1 MGVKNCSLTEVT
13 GSPVMASW
21 TTYATTATIASLPLL
36 ISLACVRKASGWRVD
51 GVECVSDSEARLHVL
66 DREGA
71 HAADDVEGVEAVV
84 ARDPVFGRDLSLR
97 VFGLRIQK
105 R

>member
-1 MGVKNCSLTEVT
+1 
-13 GSPVMASW
+13 
-21 TTYATTATIASLPLL
+21 L

-71 HAADDVEGVEAVV
+71 HAADDVQGIEAVI
-84 ARDPVFGRDLSLR
+84 ARNPVFGRDLSLR
-97 VFGLRIQK
+97 VLGLDVEVADR
-105 R
+105 RGRG